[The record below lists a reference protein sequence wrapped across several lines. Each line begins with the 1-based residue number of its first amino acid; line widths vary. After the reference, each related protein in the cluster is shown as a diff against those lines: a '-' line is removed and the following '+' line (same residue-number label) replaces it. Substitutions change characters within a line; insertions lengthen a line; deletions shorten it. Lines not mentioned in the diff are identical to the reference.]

1 MAPAPASPTPAP
13 PPSRRTFLRGAWRYV
28 AVAVAITAVF
38 YLLIGIRQWML
49 SDQTRT
55 FCLGQL
61 KTACAAYLEDRH
73 EFPQSWKDLVDGGY
87 LRESSCLFACP
98 YVDNRVT
105 PLPRHWS
112 KSDFVL
118 SVTDDHL
125 VIRLDERIHIKGS
138 EDAEVA
144 ERFSVTLE
152 RKEIPDV
159 PKAIRKQILIY

>member
-1 MAPAPASPTPAP
+1 MRATTQSK
-13 PPSRRTFLRGAWRYV
+13 SVRSILRYALITL
-28 AVAVAITAVF
+28 AITAVF
-38 YLLIGIRQWML
+38 YLCMAFRRWEL
-49 SDQTRT
+49 SDQTRS

-73 EFPQSWKDLVDGGY
+73 DFPKTWKDLVDGGY
-87 LRESSCLFACP
+87 LQESSCLFACP

-112 KSDFVL
+112 KSDFVM
-118 SVTDDHL
+118 SVVDGKLLLKLDD
-125 VIRLDERIHIKGS
+125 RIHIQGWS
-138 EDAEVA
+138 DEEVA
-144 ERFSVTLE
+144 STFATTLE